1 MLPMTAVS
9 HVQSILVTLPSSRP
23 AHLAEIPTGLGY
35 TCGPMLAG
43 PGLAW
48 VYPLLAHAAL
58 ESRGTVTEIGGAT
71 VDAAASILAQGR
83 DFCAWTE
90 RQIIK
95 LSGVEGSAQGPQILS
110 RGPWRP

>member
-1 MLPMTAVS
+1 MTTVS
-9 HVQSILVTLPSSRP
+9 HVQPILVTLPHPRP
-23 AHLAEIPTGLGY
+23 AHLAEITTGLGH

-48 VYPLLAHAAL
+48 VYPVLAHAAL

-71 VDAAASILAQGR
+71 VDAEASILAQGR
-83 DFCAWTE
+83 DFYAWAG

-95 LSGVEGSAQGPQILS
+95 LSGVQGSAQGPQILS